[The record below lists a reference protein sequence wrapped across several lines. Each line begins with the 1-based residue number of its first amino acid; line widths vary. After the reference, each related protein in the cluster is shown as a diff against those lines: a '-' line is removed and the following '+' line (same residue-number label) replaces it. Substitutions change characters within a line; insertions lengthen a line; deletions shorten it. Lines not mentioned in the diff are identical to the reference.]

1 MTKNDV
7 VNIKN
12 KFESYYLETKY
23 NKSKIVRKFRREY
36 RLLERNRKR
45 YNEKFLI
52 REKEK
57 VKELLDNICGYS
69 LDNEQREIVV
79 KDDQNTLVIA
89 GAGSGK
95 SLTIIGKIR
104 YLIERKSVPQNKILC
119 ISFTNEATISLKNKL
134 KKYYN
139 YDIKVTTFHKLGLDI
154 IKKNQS
160 DIRIA
165 DSNTLDYLIEE
176 YFNKKELIP
185 FICIYFEIKEN
196 DYEKYISN
204 HSYALKSL
212 KELVAT
218 FIHLYKANFSS
229 LEYYKKI
236 FKSKIKWSKRD
247 YMLLKIIYSIHK
259 LYEEELQA
267 SLEIDFDDMLHLAT
281 YYVKNND
288 FPYSYQYII
297 IDEYQDTSYSR
308 FLLINSILEKTKAH
322 LLAVGDDFQSIYR
335 FTGCDL
341 NIFLNFKKY
350 FNDATILKI
359 KNTYRNPIE
368 LIQIAGHFIMKNKK
382 QMKKKLMSH
391 IHLTNPIQIA
401 YYNNKKEIFKKLISK
416 IYNETKAEIMILGR
430 NNRDIETV
438 IDNDFHLEK
447 DKLIYLKNKDIL
459 MKYYTV
465 HRSKGLECDNVI
477 IINMEDRVL
486 GFPSQ
491 LNENKI
497 LKYVLNQ
504 KDYYP
509 FEEERRLFYVALTR
523 TKNRVYLL
531 VPNMRQSIFLKELQN
546 DFNIE
551 IIKNWN

>member
-1 MTKNDV
+1 
-7 VNIKN
+7 
-12 KFESYYLETKY
+12 
-23 NKSKIVRKFRREY
+23 
-36 RLLERNRKR
+36 
-45 YNEKFLI
+45 
-52 REKEK
+52 
-57 VKELLDNICGYS
+57 
-69 LDNEQREIVV
+69 
-79 KDDQNTLVIA
+79 
-89 GAGSGK
+89 
-95 SLTIIGKIR
+95 
-104 YLIERKSVPQNKILC
+104 
-119 ISFTNEATISLKNKL
+119 
-134 KKYYN
+134 
-139 YDIKVTTFHKLGLDI
+139 
-154 IKKNQS
+154 
-160 DIRIA
+160 
-165 DSNTLDYLIEE
+165 
-176 YFNKKELIP
+176 
-185 FICIYFEIKEN
+185 
-196 DYEKYISN
+196 
-204 HSYALKSL
+204 
-212 KELVAT
+212 
-218 FIHLYKANFSS
+218 
-229 LEYYKKI
+229 
-236 FKSKIKWSKRD
+236 
-247 YMLLKIIYSIHK
+247 
-259 LYEEELQA
+259 
-267 SLEIDFDDMLHLAT
+267 
-281 YYVKNND
+281 
-288 FPYSYQYII
+288 
-297 IDEYQDTSYSR
+297 
-308 FLLINSILEKTKAH
+308 
-322 LLAVGDDFQSIYR
+322 
-335 FTGCDL
+335 
-341 NIFLNFKKY
+341 
-350 FNDATILKI
+350 
-359 KNTYRNPIE
+359 
-368 LIQIAGHFIMKNKK
+368 
-382 QMKKKLMSH
+382 MKKKLMSH